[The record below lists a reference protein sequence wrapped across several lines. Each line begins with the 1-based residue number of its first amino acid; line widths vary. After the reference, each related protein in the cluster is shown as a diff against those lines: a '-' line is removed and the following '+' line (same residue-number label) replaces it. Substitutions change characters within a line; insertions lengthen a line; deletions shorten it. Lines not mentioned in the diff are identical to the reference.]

1 MAGDNQMDP
10 SYLPDLL
17 DPLINDNMDY
27 SKGNRLSHRDRK
39 KMPIFRRFGNNIL
52 TILNKVSTGYWDVS
66 DPQNGYTAIKISAL
80 KKLNFSNV
88 FDRYGY
94 CNDLLIEANIN
105 NLKVTDVSM
114 PPVYEDERSDI
125 KIGRYVISLSY
136 LLTKG
141 FFRRLH
147 SKYGGANFHPLFV
160 VLYLGLSFGFITVL
174 QFGKA
179 LIFFKSEGNFPILT
193 TILSL
198 FTFTLSTIFILF
210 FLFFDYRES
219 IYR

>member
-1 MAGDNQMDP
+1 
-10 SYLPDLL
+10 
-17 DPLINDNMDY
+17 
-27 SKGNRLSHRDRK
+27 
-39 KMPIFRRFGNNIL
+39 MPIFRRFGNNIL

-147 SKYGGANFHPLFV
+147 SKYGG
-160 VLYLGLSFGFITVL
+160 
-174 QFGKA
+174 Q
-179 LIFFKSEGNFPILT
+179 
-193 TILSL
+193 
-198 FTFTLSTIFILF
+198 IFILF
-210 FLFFDYRES
+210 CCTLFGFIIWFYYS
-219 IYR
+219 IAIW